1 MAAFRV
7 TIATAWLLWA
17 AGQVT
22 GQNLG
27 AYEISSEV
35 ASAEAPSANLEFGRQ
50 ESFCQEPDQQ
60 PQDGYVVLRVA
71 DEIFPFRAA
80 DSFTY
85 TSAHSVGAIRWYGA
99 YQPIPSAA
107 EECDFVDDFKVHIY
121 EDDQGLPAA
130 TPMASYF
137 PGDAVYKAQTG
148 RTVYWEL
155 IDLDMPEIVYFL
167 TLDPPFQAAAGQKY
181 WVEIANKGR
190 LRSRL
195 VRVELGGCPRPA
207 TAVASGTGPEA
218 GTKATSSI
226 STWLSASRS
235 RRTTTATATTSRTCV
250 TWIAARPAASAMSP
264 GCGRSFDVNSN
275 DLPDECEELA
285 EGVPA
290 MSAAGLLVMSLT
302 LLGGGVVLSRVRGRS

>member
-1 MAAFRV
+1 MAAFRSIV
-7 TIATAWLLWA
+7 AMAWILCA

-22 GQNLG
+22 AQNLG

-35 ASAEAPSANLEFGRQ
+35 ASAEAPSATLEFGRQ

-181 WVEIANKGR
+181 WVEIANKAVSDPVLCVWNWEVAPPGDGSCIWDWAGSWDEGDIFDFDVAVCFPEQADYDCNGNDIPDVCD
-190 LRSRL
+190 LDCGPA
-195 VRVELGGCPRPA
+195 GGFCD
-207 TAVASGTGPEA
+207 V
-218 GTKATSSI
+218 
-226 STWLSASRS
+226 
-235 RRTTTATATTSRTCV
+235 
-250 TWIAARPAASAMSP
+250 P